1 MAQQIK
7 IGSVV
12 AYESNPAKLGEVLEA
27 FTFSASGEIGLK
39 IKPFDNSWP
48 FYLHASEVWVLTDSI

>member
-1 MAQQIK
+1 MVQQIK

-12 AYESNPAKLGEVLEA
+12 AYESDPAKLGEVLEC
-27 FTFSASGEIGLK
+27 FIFPASGELGLR